1 MRNGKK
7 ILYVKLK
14 KALYGLL
21 QAALLFYKKL
31 SEDLIE
37 EGFTINPY
45 DPCVANKIIKGNQ
58 MTVVW
63 HVDDLKVSHKDPQ
76 QIDKFINFLKTKYE
90 NESGKVK
97 VTRGKKHKY
106 LGMMLDYTI
115 EGSVKIDMEDYVNK
129 IIDEFPEEV
138 QKVTRTPASEHLF
151 RVDQD
156 GDKLSEE
163 MAEQFHTCVAKC

>member
-1 MRNGKK
+1 M
-7 ILYVKLK
+7 
-14 KALYGLL
+14 
-21 QAALLFYKKL
+21 
-31 SEDLIE
+31 
-37 EGFTINPY
+37 T
-45 DPCVANKIIKGNQ
+45 CVANKIIEGNQ

-115 EGSVKIDMEDYVNK
+115 EGSVKIDMEDYINK
-129 IIDEFPEEV
+129 IIDKFPEEV
-138 QKVTRTPASEHLF
+138 EKVTRTLTSEHLF
-151 RVDQD
+151 
-156 GDKLSEE
+156 
-163 MAEQFHTCVAKC
+163 